1 MPGRDVNVRVAMRS
15 SRLTDDDLWR
25 VIADNT
31 DAMSVLIEK
40 QFELDAGMRTPDP
53 DTRQRLMLFNVQAI
67 DNYNRQYRDCIA
79 EIRRRYPSI

>member
-1 MPGRDVNVRVAMRS
+1 VRS
-15 SRLTDDDLWR
+15 SQLTDDDLWR

-31 DAMSVLIEK
+31 DAMSMLIEK
-40 QFELDAGMRTPDP
+40 QFELDDAEAGAPDP
-53 DTRQRLMLFNVQAI
+53 DTRQKLMLFNVQAI

>member
-1 MPGRDVNVRVAMRS
+1 MRS
-15 SRLTDDDLWR
+15 SHLTDDDLWR

-40 QFELDAGMRTPDP
+40 QFALDGDAGTPDP
-53 DTRQRLMLFNVQAI
+53 DTRQKLMLFNVQAI

-79 EIRRRYPSI
+79 EICRRYPSI

>member
-1 MPGRDVNVRVAMRS
+1 MQS
-15 SRLTDDDLWR
+15 SHLTDDDLWR

-31 DAMSVLIEK
+31 DAMSVLVEK
-40 QFELDAGMRTPDP
+40 QLELDAEAATPDP
-53 DTRQRLMLFNVQAI
+53 DTRQKLMLFNVQAI

>member
-1 MPGRDVNVRVAMRS
+1 VRS
-15 SRLTDDDLWR
+15 SDLTDDDLWR

-40 QFELDAGMRTPDP
+40 QFELDAEEGTPGSDA
-53 DTRQRLMLFNVQAI
+53 RQKQMLFSVQAI

>member
-1 MPGRDVNVRVAMRS
+1 VGS
-15 SRLTDDDLWR
+15 SQLTDDALWR

-31 DAMSVLIEK
+31 AAMSVLIEK
-40 QFELDAGMRTPDP
+40 QFELDAEAGAPDP
-53 DTRQRLMLFNVQAI
+53 DTRQKLMLFNVQAI

>member
-1 MPGRDVNVRVAMRS
+1 VRS
-15 SRLTDDDLWR
+15 THLTDDDLWS

-40 QFELDAGMRTPDP
+40 QFELDAGMGTPDP
-53 DTRQRLMLFNVQAI
+53 DIRQKLMLSNVQAI
-67 DNYNRQYRDCIA
+67 NNYNRQYRDCIA

>member
-1 MPGRDVNVRVAMRS
+1 MRVSQLA
-15 SRLTDDDLWR
+15 DDDLWR

-40 QFELDAGMRTPDP
+40 QFELDAEAGAPDP
-53 DTRQRLMLFNVQAI
+53 DSRQKLMLFNVQAI
-67 DNYNRQYRDCIA
+67 DNYDRQYRDCIA

>member
-1 MPGRDVNVRVAMRS
+1 VRS

-25 VIADNT
+25 AIADNT
-31 DAMSVLIEK
+31 DVMSLLIEK
-40 QFELDAGMRTPDP
+40 QFELDAEVGTPDP
-53 DTRQRLMLFNVQAI
+53 DTRQKLMLFNVQAI

>member
-1 MPGRDVNVRVAMRS
+1 MLS
-15 SRLTDDDLWR
+15 SQLTDDALWR

-40 QFELDAGMRTPDP
+40 QFALDAEAGTPDP
-53 DTRQRLMLFNVQAI
+53 DARQKLMLFNVQAI

-79 EIRRRYPSI
+79 EIRRRYPTI

>member
-1 MPGRDVNVRVAMRS
+1 VRS

-25 VIADNT
+25 AIADNT
-31 DAMSVLIEK
+31 DVMSLLIEQ
-40 QFELDAGMRTPDP
+40 QFELDADAGTPDP
-53 DTRQRLMLFNVQAI
+53 DTRQKLMLFNVQAI

>member
-1 MPGRDVNVRVAMRS
+1 VRS
-15 SRLTDDDLWR
+15 SDLTDDALWR

-40 QFELDAGMRTPDP
+40 QFELDAEAGTSDP
-53 DTRQRLMLFNVQAI
+53 DTRQKLMLFNVQAI

-79 EIRRRYPSI
+79 EVRRRYPSI

>member
-1 MPGRDVNVRVAMRS
+1 VRSAD
-15 SRLTDDDLWR
+15 LTDDDLWR

-31 DAMSVLIEK
+31 DAMSVLIEE
-40 QFELDAGMRTPDP
+40 QFELDAQARAPDP
-53 DTRQRLMLFNVQAI
+53 DARQKQMLFNVQAI

>member
-1 MPGRDVNVRVAMRS
+1 VRS
-15 SRLTDDDLWR
+15 THLTDDDLWS

-31 DAMSVLIEK
+31 DAMSVLIEM
-40 QFELDAGMRTPDP
+40 QFELDAGMGTPDP
-53 DTRQRLMLFNVQAI
+53 DTRQKLMLSNVQAI

>member
-1 MPGRDVNVRVAMRS
+1 MRS
-15 SRLTDDDLWR
+15 SQLTDDALWR
-25 VIADNT
+25 VIAENT

-40 QFELDAGMRTPDP
+40 QCELDAKAGTPDP
-53 DTRQRLMLFNVQAI
+53 DTRQKLMLFNVQAI